1 MAKSSAPAA
10 KRNRAP
16 AVAFKAAHG
25 AGADW
30 GTAVKACTVRL
41 GALPPG
47 ANLGFLY
54 ATDSLAEDLSS
65 ILTFL
70 RETTRIQDWIGSI
83 GTGVAASGIE
93 YHDRPAIVVMVATL
107 PAHAFRFFE
116 PVTGANAA
124 GGLDRFR
131 ASHGEWLAR
140 HQPSFGIAHGDSR
153 NPEIA
158 QILDQVA
165 AESSSFL
172 IGGLTASRAEHAQIA
187 GRVTEGGLS
196 GAFFGPE
203 LRIASGLTQGCSPI
217 GPVRRVTSGEGS
229 VIMGLDDRPAVEIL
243 KEDVGELLAHDLRRI
258 GGYIHVAFSIPGS
271 DTGDYLVRNLTGL
284 DMVHGSI
291 EVGDRVET
299 GQQVRFCRRD
309 HDSAL
314 DDLRRM
320 VGDVKRRAG
329 PAPKA
334 GVYFSCVA
342 RGQNLFGP
350 NSEELRL
357 IRDQLG
363 EIPLVGFFAN
373 GEISNGRLYGYTGV
387 LALFT

>member
-25 AGADW
+25 AGSDW
-30 GTAVKACTVRL
+30 ITTVKACTKCL

-54 ATDSLAEDLSS
+54 ATDSLADDLST

-93 YHDRPAIVVMVATL
+93 YHDRPAIVIMVAAL
-107 PAHAFRFFE
+107 PENAFRIFE
-116 PVTGANAA
+116 PVTGTNGA

-131 ASHGEWLAR
+131 ASHGEWLAQ

-153 NPEIA
+153 NPEIP
-158 QILDQVA
+158 QILNRVA
-165 AESSSFL
+165 AESASFL
-172 IGGLTASRAEHAQIA
+172 IGGLTASRAEHSQIA

-196 GAFFGPE
+196 GVFFGPA

-217 GPVRRVTSGEGS
+217 GPVRRVTSCEDS
-229 VIMGLDDRPAVEIL
+229 VILGLDDRPAIEVL
-243 KEDVGELLAHDLRRI
+243 KEDVGELLAHDLGRI
-258 GGYIHVAFSIPGS
+258 GGYIHLGFPIPGS

-284 DMVHGSI
+284 DLVHGAI
-291 EVGDRVET
+291 GVGDRVET

-314 DDLRRM
+314 DDLKRM

-334 GVYFSCVA
+334 GVYYSCVA

-387 LALFT
+387 LALFI